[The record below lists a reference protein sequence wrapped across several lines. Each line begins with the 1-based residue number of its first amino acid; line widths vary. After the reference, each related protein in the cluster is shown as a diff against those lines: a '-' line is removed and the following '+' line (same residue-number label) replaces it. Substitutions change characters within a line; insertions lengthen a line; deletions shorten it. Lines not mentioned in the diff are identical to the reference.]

1 MRTRIISVDSEQG
14 RIVASIRQALGNK
27 DPVSDIS
34 AVEIGNIVKGFI
46 SEIHKDNALI
56 ILQPTQIRALLSL
69 KNLANFRQISLGE
82 LLVKLKVGDELDELV
97 VVTRNPDKGVVIVAN
112 IPKPK
117 NQLLKG
123 SSVSIDSL
131 KVGQIVGGRVT
142 RHIRHSALIKVT
154 PQIGGTLH
162 PTDISDDYDTGLV
175 LPPVD
180 SILKAAI
187 IEIDRTKNQL
197 RLSTRHSKMYPEATK
212 TIVDQEI
219 THISDIHVGDTVRG
233 LIKSVA
239 DHGLFVTIGRDIDAR
254 VQIRELFDDVRDV
267 PLSTVLF

>member
-1 MRTRIISVDSEQG
+1 VRTRIISVDSEQG

-27 DPVSDIS
+27 GPASDTN

-56 ILQPTQIRALLSL
+56 ILQPTHIRALLSL
-69 KNLANFRQISLGE
+69 KNLANFRQISLSE

-112 IPKPK
+112 TPKPK
-117 NQLLKG
+117 KVLLLKG
-123 SSVSIDSL
+123 SSMSFDSL

-142 RHIRHSALIKVT
+142 RHIGHSALIKVT
-154 PQIGGTLH
+154 PHIGGTLH

-175 LPPVD
+175 PPVD

-187 IEIDRTKNQL
+187 IEVDRTKNQL
-197 RLSTRHSKMYPEATK
+197 RLSTRHSKMCLEATK
-212 TIVDQEI
+212 KIVDQEI
-219 THISDIHVGDTVRG
+219 IHISDIHVGDTVRG
-233 LIKSVA
+233 FIKSVA

-267 PLSTVLF
+267 PLSIVLF